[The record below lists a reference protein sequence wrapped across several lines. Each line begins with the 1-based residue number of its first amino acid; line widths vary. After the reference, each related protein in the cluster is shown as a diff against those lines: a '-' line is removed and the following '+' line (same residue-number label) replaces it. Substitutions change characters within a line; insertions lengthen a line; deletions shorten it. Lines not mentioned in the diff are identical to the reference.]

1 MMSTARLIK
10 KQLQSYSANWMW
22 RWWEVEQV
30 KRSVVRRESLGE
42 QSWGWIDWFSIP
54 ARLPSAEYYPNLL
67 RGAHIKWKKG
77 MGTGEEEREREREGY
92 LFTYLL
98 LYATPCISTT
108 PALITRTGMKSK
120 QQAASDCTPAAA
132 GKAICIC
139 MTSSYSLSQSPL
151 PHSASKN
158 LAWIYACMLMYCCR

>member
-30 KRSVVRRESLGE
+30 KRSVVRRERAAIMRLDWLVFHPCQAPISRVLPQPPQGRTHQVKE
-42 QSWGWIDWFSIP
+42 RDGHWGG
-54 ARLPSAEYYPNLL
+54 RE
-67 RGAHIKWKKG
+67 RK
-77 MGTGEEEREREREGY
+77 RERERY

-108 PALITRTGMKSK
+108 PALITRTAMKSK